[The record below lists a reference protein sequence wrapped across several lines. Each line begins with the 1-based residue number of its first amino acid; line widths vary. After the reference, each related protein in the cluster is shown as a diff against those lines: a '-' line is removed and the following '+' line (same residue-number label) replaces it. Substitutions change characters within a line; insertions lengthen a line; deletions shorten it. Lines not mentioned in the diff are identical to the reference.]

1 MPPAFTVTFNFDLL
15 CLTLGTFDEMS
26 TFDGYIKEFPDITG
40 TSLCVFVSYKS
51 AVDHF
56 THKPHRRPP
65 RAAFLSHVHKDHMN
79 GLERYDSSLIYCS
92 HATKEVCIHET

>member
-1 MPPAFTVTFNFDLL
+1 VSDAWE
-15 CLTLGTFDEMS
+15 TFDEMS

-40 TSLCVFVSYKS
+40 TSLCVVVSYKS

-65 RAAFLSHVHKDHMN
+65 RAAFLSHVHQDHMN
-79 GLERYDSSLIYCS
+79 GLECYDSSLIYCS
-92 HATKEVCIHET
+92 HATKEVCTRNLEETDELTASLC